1 MQIIPRPS
9 PNFGPRRA
17 GSRIDLVVLHY
28 TAMETAEAALQRLC
42 DPAIEVSSHYLIARN
57 GAVFQLVDE
66 AQRAWHAGAGCWG
79 NVNDVN
85 SHSIGIELCN
95 LGPLAN
101 LPPFPAAQMKALT
114 VLLADI
120 RARHAIPS
128 ARVIGHSDLAP
139 SRKADP
145 GPAFDWQRLSR
156 AGQSIWVPS
165 APGSGADPQAGPPS
179 WPRFLRAARLFGY
192 GTHVAKA
199 DLLQAFR
206 LRFAPMRLGQPLQQA
221 DIAQIEAL
229 SATYPCIDGAS
240 NSA

>member
-1 MQIIPRPS
+1 M
-9 PNFGPRRA
+9 
-17 GSRIDLVVLHY
+17 VVLHY
-28 TAMETAEAALQRLC
+28 TAMESAEAALQRLC
-42 DPAIEVSSHYLIARN
+42 DPKIEVSCHYLIARH

-66 AQRAWHAGAGCWG
+66 TQRAWHAGAGCWG

-101 LPPFPAAQMKALT
+101 LPPFPAAQMNAL
-114 VLLADI
+114 VELLADI
-120 RARHAIPS
+120 RTRNTIHA
-128 ARVIGHSDLAP
+128 ARVIGHSDMAP

-145 GPAFDWQRLSR
+145 GPAFDWQRLALES
-156 AGQSIWVPS
+156 QSVWVPS
-165 APGSGADPQAGPPS
+165 APGSGADPQDGLPS

-192 GTHVAKA
+192 CAEVAKT

-206 LRFAPMRLGQPLQQA
+206 LRFAPTRLGQPLQQA

-229 SATYPCIDGAS
+229 STIYPCIDGAS